1 MDIRPYD
8 PADLAAVQRIWK
20 ECGWIESDTEAAALE
35 SFYADAIGTVAVLG
49 GDAECS
55 ATVHRGAISYAGTD
69 LPLAGV
75 TSVTTSLIGRKQGL
89 AKAVTADV
97 MARAADDGAAVAL
110 LGIFEQGFYDLL
122 GFGSGPYSLHY
133 RFDPASLTVPHPQR
147 APVRLSADDVKE
159 MHQVLGS
166 RRRSHGGI
174 RLDSLDMLSAELAW
188 ESPSFGLG
196 FRDANGQLTHFIWG
210 KAKGESGPYQVNAFA
225 YHDTDQ
231 LFELLGL
238 IKSLGDQV
246 RSVDLMEP
254 AEIQIQDL
262 IRHPNRQRIVT
273 RKTDFEVG
281 GRSQAWW
288 QARILD
294 LSACV
299 AARSWGGPPVVFN
312 LELSDPMAEFDHG
325 WRGVSGEYTV
335 TIAETS
341 IVEPGST
348 TGLQTLDTPIG
359 PFTRMWLGARPASS
373 LALTTALSGPDD
385 LLAALDV
392 AFRLP
397 TPNTG
402 LYL

>member
-1 MDIRPYD
+1 MDIRRYEPS
-8 PADLAAVQRIWK
+8 DLAAIQRIWK
-20 ECGWIESDTEAAALE
+20 ECGWIESDEEAAALE
-35 SFYADAIGTVAVLG
+35 QFFTDAIGTVAVMAG
-49 GDAECS
+49 EAECS
-55 ATVHRGAISYAGTD
+55 ATVHRGAISYAGID

-89 AKAVTADV
+89 ARAVTADV
-97 MARAADDGAAVAL
+97 VARAANEGAAVAL

-133 RFDPASLTVPHPQR
+133 RFDPATLIVPHPQR
-147 APVRLSADDVKE
+147 PPVRLSNDDVEEIHEALLARK
-159 MHQVLGS
+159 
-166 RRRSHGGI
+166 RSHGGI
-174 RLDSLDMLSAELAW
+174 RLDSTNMLTAELAW

-196 FRDANGQLTHFIWG
+196 FRDPSGQLTHFVWG
-210 KAKGESGPYQVNAFA
+210 KTKGESGPYQVGALA
-225 YHDTDQ
+225 YRDTDQ
-231 LFELLGL
+231 LFELLGM

-254 AEIQIQDL
+254 PEIQIQDL

-281 GRSQAWW
+281 GRSHAWW

-294 LSACV
+294 LDACV
-299 AARSWGGPPVVFN
+299 AARRWSGEPIRFN
-312 LELSDPMAEFDHG
+312 LALSDPIGETDVG
-325 WRGVSGEYTV
+325 WPGIAGDYTV
-335 TIAETS
+335 TIAADSTVET
-341 IVEPGST
+341 GTT
-348 TGLQTLDTPIG
+348 TGLPTLDTPVG

-373 LALTTALSGPDD
+373 LALTTALTGPRD
-385 LLAALDV
+385 LLAALDD

-397 TPNTG
+397 TPHTG